1 MDSSCQGIFIDRT
14 MKLRR
19 SFLLCRDFPS
29 DAHLHLT
36 YVVANK
42 NLPCKVKRT
51 VNQMIGL
58 RNRKTDTNIL
68 LIIVQREENKQ
79 HYTCLR
85 ISLNCSLAFFFPL
98 YLLFFLYISNIVSY
112 SISCRSYLVFF
123 YVYKNAKELHIGNVY
138 WFCD

>member
-1 MDSSCQGIFIDRT
+1 MDSSCQGIFIERT

-19 SFLLCRDFPS
+19 SFLLCCHLPS

-36 YVVANK
+36 YVLANK

-85 ISLNCSLAFFFPL
+85 INLNCSLAFFFPL
-98 YLLFFLYISNIVSY
+98 YLLFFYIRYRVIFNIL
-112 SISCRSYLVFF
+112 LVLFIFF
-123 YVYKNAKELHIGNVY
+123 CVYKNAK
-138 WFCD
+138 